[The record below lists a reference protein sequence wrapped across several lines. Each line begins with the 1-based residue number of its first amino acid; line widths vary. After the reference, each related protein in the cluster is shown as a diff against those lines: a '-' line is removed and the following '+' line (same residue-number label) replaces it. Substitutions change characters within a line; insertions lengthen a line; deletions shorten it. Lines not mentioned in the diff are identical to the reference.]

1 MLINRGERY
10 GRRQTETGDKE
21 ASGTLRKKAKADLSK
36 ELKLN
41 EVGTYWTIVPAKYP
55 PLGGNSVVRICKR
68 HIYIYIYMYFPYN
81 WALFVLYIVELK
93 AGCIE
98 FCKCDLVFLK
108 NSPLF
113 FE

>member
-1 MLINRGERY
+1 MMLINRGERY
-10 GRRQTETGDKE
+10 GRYQTETGDKE

-68 HIYIYIYMYFPYN
+68 HIYIYICISHIIGHS
-81 WALFVLYIVELK
+81 LFVI
-93 AGCIE
+93 
-98 FCKCDLVFLK
+98 
-108 NSPLF
+108 S
-113 FE
+113 